1 MTLDNVERSCMCY
14 EMQSQCSFAGI
25 SESTK
30 GLTLAFW
37 LENGTHDNAS
47 MKQGPGHPSIE
58 FRTDF

>member
-1 MTLDNVERSCMCY
+1 
-14 EMQSQCSFAGI
+14 MQSQYSFAGI

-47 MKQGPGHPSIE
+47 MKQESWSPNYRVQNG
-58 FRTDF
+58 FLR